1 MDLSEL
7 EGVTIQKNVA
17 LSIIR
22 AHGCEYELSDFYK
35 NLGNKKTYSAIKVYH
50 WLGY

>member
-1 MDLSEL
+1 MNLSNL
-7 EGVTIQKNVA
+7 RGVTIQKNVA

-22 AHGCEYELSDFYK
+22 AHGCECELSDFYK
-35 NLGNKKTYSAIKVYH
+35 NLGNKQTYSAIKLYH